1 MKSTDKNLGT
11 IRDKQPSSLRRVVRP
26 LFVSEKR
33 RISAYLRR
41 HGMTLADVGVDSP
54 ATVAELNDPDIIRS
68 LLDDIEEE
76 RESRRM
82 YRAQRHLERA
92 AGT

>member
-1 MKSTDKNLGT
+1 MKNTDQQSGT
-11 IRDKQPSSLRRVVRP
+11 TRGTKPSSLRRVVRP

-41 HGMTLADVGVDSP
+41 HEMTLADVGVDSP

-76 RESRRM
+76 RESRMM
-82 YRAQRHLERA
+82 YRA
-92 AGT
+92 